1 MKPFNISNIIQI
13 AVVLVVVY
21 FIYDKMNS
29 GNDFKKKFEAIEAQR
44 DSLQHAMQDL
54 LARSDA
60 RDKQLKDLVNQDL
73 KFIESLSEALN
84 KKTKVSQ
91 EIQDDIRENKQKID
105 SLWLINS

>member
-1 MKPFNISNIIQI
+1 MKPFNIFNIIQI
-13 AVVLVVVY
+13 AVVIVVVY

-29 GNDFKKKFEAIEAQR
+29 DNHFKKRFDAIEAQR
-44 DSLQHAMQDL
+44 DSLQHAVHNL

-60 RDKQLKDLVNQDL
+60 RDKQLKDLVGQNL
-73 KFIESLSEALN
+73 KFIESLNEALN
-84 KKTKVSQ
+84 RKTKVSQ